1 MVWSPKDLNGDEIEL
16 ILEALKR
23 YGEEAT
29 PLYDKIWCWK
39 MNYRD
44 KNYGL
49 S

>member
-1 MVWSPKDLNGDEIEL
+1 MVWSPKDLNDNEIEL

-29 PLYDKIWCWK
+29 PLYNKIWCWK